1 MMRNVLLL
9 IIIFLPALSSLAQC
23 PGCNTDTSCTH
34 NPAKPT
40 ICPTS
45 LPDGYAMQPYQAD
58 LSFYLPAQ
66 FQDSATGFNVTL
78 NELHV
83 TGVVGMP
90 YGLQFT
96 SSSANDIFYP
106 SSNPP
111 LTERG
116 CARFC
121 GTPLI
126 PGSYVI
132 TVYVTAY
139 VTVLGMSQTSDDSFD
154 IPLTIL
160 PNPSSNAGFTVS
172 NPAGCSPHISSIT
185 ANYASNG
192 DPGFSYD
199 WDFGNGNQSSLETPP
214 SQTYSAP
221 GNYVVTLETTVDTLS
236 YSLSS
241 VTIVNSD
248 CDDPIGDPDY
258 YIKIRRNLAEIFNNS
273 GSYASNNTN
282 PTFTFTPI
290 ILEDSTY
297 YINVWENDDAFG
309 GGQTGDDECGTVS
322 FNGHDAGPHTLISGS
337 LVITF
342 TVLHDVL
349 TFSNSDTIT
358 VYPTPQITSFTAVPD
373 DTACVSD
380 SMQLIISGGDSWQWY
395 LNGSAIINATGFVY
409 QPIASGEY
417 QVVVSNSSGCQI
429 QSSVMN
435 VQINQNPPYPT
446 FYPSA
451 GQLVTS
457 LTGYSYQWYFE
468 GSPIAGANSSAV
480 VIDETGYYSL
490 QLTAANGCTSMSSE
504 FYAIAQSIGE
514 IEYIQVKIYPNPVQD
529 ILFIETALQN
539 AAWMIYD
546 VTGRMVASG
555 RLDENS
561 IDASQLESGVYL
573 IRIVTGDSEN
583 SARFVK
589 E

>member
-1 MMRNVLLL
+1 MQKIFLL
-9 IIIFLPALSSLAQC
+9 ICIVLSALLSKAQC
-23 PGCNTDTSCTH
+23 PGCLTDTTCTH

-40 ICPTS
+40 ICPTALS
-45 LPDGYAMQPYQAD
+45 DGYAMQPYQAD
-58 LSFYLPAQ
+58 LSFFLPAE
-66 FQDSATGFNVTL
+66 FQDSASGFNVTL

-96 SSSANDIFYP
+96 SSSANNIFYP

-111 LTERG
+111 ATEHG

-139 VTVLGMSQTSDDSFD
+139 VTVLGMSQTSDDSFE
-154 IPLTIL
+154 IPLNIL
-160 PNPSSNAGFTVS
+160 PNPSSNAGFTIS
-172 NPAGCSPHISSIT
+172 NPAGCSPHISSFT

-192 DPGFSYD
+192 NPQFSYE
-199 WDFGNGNQSSLETPP
+199 WDFGNGNQSSLEAPP
-214 SQTYSAP
+214 SQTYSTP
-221 GNYVVTLETTVDTLS
+221 GDYIVTLETTVDTLS

-248 CDDPIGDPDY
+248 CDDPFDDPDY
-258 YIKIRRNLAEIFNNS
+258 YLKIRRNSTEIFNNS

-282 PTFTFTPI
+282 PTFTFSPI

-297 YINVWENDDAFG
+297 YINVWENDDFMG
-309 GGQTGDDECGTVS
+309 GGQAGDDECGTVS
-322 FNGHDAGPHTLISGS
+322 FNGHDTGPHTLISGS

-342 TVLHDVL
+342 TVLHDIL

-358 VYPTPQITSFTAVPD
+358 VYPTPQIASFNAFPD

-380 SMQLIISGGDSWQWY
+380 SMQLIVSGGDSWQWY
-395 LNGSAIINATGFVY
+395 LNGSAIINATDSVY
-409 QPIASGEY
+409 QPTASGEY
-417 QVVVSNSSGCQI
+417 HVVVSNISGCQI
-429 QSSVMN
+429 QSSIMDVL
-435 VQINQNPPYPT
+435 IFQNPPYPT

-457 LTGYSYQWYFE
+457 QTGYSYQWYFE
-468 GSPIAGANSSAV
+468 GSPIAGATNAAV
-480 VIDETGYYSL
+480 DVDQTGYYAL
-490 QLTAANGCTSMSSE
+490 ELTAANGCSSMSSQ
-504 FYAIAQSIGE
+504 FYAVAQSIGE
-514 IEYIQVKIYPNPVQD
+514 IEYNQVKIYPNPVQNF
-529 ILFIETALQN
+529 LFIEPALQN

-555 RLDENS
+555 RLDDNA

-573 IRIVTGDSEN
+573 IRIVTSDSDN

>member
-1 MMRNVLLL
+1 MIRNILLL
-9 IIIFLPALSSLAQC
+9 INIFLPVFSSLAQC
-23 PGCNTDTSCTH
+23 PGCITDTTCTN

-40 ICPTS
+40 ICPAS
-45 LPDGYAMQPYQAD
+45 LPDGYAMQPYEAD

-111 LTERG
+111 ATEYG

-139 VTVLGMSQTSDDSFD
+139 VTVLGMNQTSDDSFE
-154 IPLTIL
+154 IPLNIL
-160 PNPSSNAGFTVS
+160 PNPSSNAGFT
-172 NPAGCSPHISSIT
+172 ISSPNGCAPHSSAFT
-185 ANYASNG
+185 ANYESNG
-192 DPGFSYD
+192 HPGFSYA
-199 WDFGNGNQSSLETPP
+199 WDFGNGNQSLLENPP
-214 SQTYSAP
+214 AQNYTSP
-221 GNYVVTLETTVDTLS
+221 GDYIVTLETTVDTLS

-241 VTIVNSD
+241 VTIVSSD
-248 CDDPIGDPDY
+248 CADPFDDPDY
-258 YIKIRRNLAEIFNNS
+258 YIKIRRNSTEIFNNS
-273 GSYASNNTN
+273 GSFASNNTN
-282 PTFTFTPI
+282 PTFTFSPI

-297 YINVWENDDAFG
+297 YINVWENDDFMG
-309 GGQTGDDECGTVS
+309 GGQSGDDECGTDS
-322 FNGHDAGPHTLISGS
+322 FNGHTSGLQTLISGS

-342 TVLHDVL
+342 TIQHDVL

-358 VYPTPQITSFTAVPD
+358 VFPTPQIQSFSAVPN

-380 SMQLIISGGDSWQWY
+380 SMQLIISGGDAWQWY
-395 LNGSAIINATGFVY
+395 LNGSAIINASDSIY
-409 QPIASGEY
+409 QPTSSGEY
-417 QVVVSNSSGCQI
+417 HVLVSNIHGCQV
-429 QSSVMN
+429 QSSMMN
-435 VQINQNPPYPT
+435 VLVKQNPPYPT

-457 LTGYSYQWYFE
+457 LTGYSYQWFLD
-468 GSPIAGANSSAV
+468 GMPITGATGSAV
-480 VIDETGYYSL
+480 DIDQTGYYSL
-490 QLTAANGCTSMSSE
+490 EITATNGCSSMSSD

-514 IEYIQVKIYPNPVQD
+514 IEYNQVKIYPNPVQNL
-529 ILFIETALQN
+529 LFIEPAPQN

-546 VTGRMVASG
+546 VTGRLIISG
-555 RLDENS
+555 KLNNNS
-561 IDASQLESGVYL
+561 IDASQLKSGVYL
-573 IRIVTGDSEN
+573 IRIVTNDSEN